1 MGGWRE
7 GSQQIQQ
14 VTLKAEGLNATLCLG
29 YLHPHQVGIKKFEK
43 PLNGSVFLDTL
54 ADEL

>member
-43 PLNGSVFLDTL
+43 PLYGSIFLDTL
-54 ADEL
+54 TDEL